1 MATGDKYPVLMASQL
16 GSANGPAQLNS
27 SAVLPV
33 IQGGTEEGSTQQ
45 AIYNIGC
52 GARSNLL
59 NNWDFTNP
67 INQNGE
73 TQYVDLAAKQICID
87 RWFAPYSGS
96 HTNVSLSSQGVS
108 IGHSDGSRYGWL
120 KQNLENELQEGE
132 TYSISVLTS
141 DGYLKTINGVA
152 SSGGSVIVYL
162 DSQNNCVRISGL
174 SSIDIVAYTT
184 ITLSAI
190 KVEIGSNQTLA
201 YQDSGSAY
209 HLLPQPYRNELNLC
223 QEYQLVTKNT
233 EYTRANYITTN
244 TIYFSLPA
252 PATLQSN
259 PTFSGTM
266 QVFDFSSGSTQT
278 GFTFSCYAYPGEI
291 HIVATKTSHG
301 LTDATLLIPPGVF
314 DSNI

>member
-52 GARSNLL
+52 GARPNLL

-73 TQYVDLAAKQICID
+73 TQYVDLASNQICID
-87 RWFAPYSGS
+87 RWFAPFKSSY
-96 HTNVSLSSQGVS
+96 TNVSLSSQGVS
-108 IGHSDGSRYGWL
+108 IGHSDGSKYGWL
-120 KQNLENELQEGE
+120 KQKLENELQEGE

-152 SSGGSVIVYL
+152 SSGGDIRVHI
-162 DSQNNCVRISGL
+162 DSQSYVRIFEL
-174 SSIDIVAYTT
+174 SSVDIVAYTT

-190 KVEIGSNQTLA
+190 KVEIGSLQTLG
-201 YQDSGSAY
+201 YQGSGSAY
-209 HLLPQPYRNELNLC
+209 HLLPQSYRNELNLC

-233 EYTRANYITTN
+233 EYIRANYITPN
-244 TIYFSLPA
+244 TIYFLLPC
-252 PATLQSN
+252 PATLRSN

-266 QVFDFSSGSTQT
+266 QVFDFSSGSAQT

-301 LTDATLLIPPGVF
+301 LTDATLLIPSGVF